1 MESRELAIGDVLQLN
16 PEHKFGGML
25 IIVTEPK
32 SWGCQGYLLSS
43 REFDAVKFNGR
54 AFLRPRFEQME
65 WVGKLFWLEQDKEE
79 V

>member
-16 PEHKFGGML
+16 PEHKFSGML
-25 IIVTEPK
+25 IVVTEPK

-65 WVGKLFWLEQDKEE
+65 WVGNLFWLEEDKEE